1 MATVSTRLSVILVG
15 ALLGWG
21 CDTPAPDTAEA
32 AVETPT
38 SRDRPPVEPGED
50 GTSRNL
56 LQHYRARE
64 LAGGKLKIRSGKT
77 LGYEAQAW
85 QLPFQSKRMIASLL
99 TAVARG
105 SVDDVQHVLAP
116 NATYGRPDS
125 RRPHERPIFEG
136 DNLEDFF
143 DGFAGALARFEETA
157 NYTNPTS
164 FLMGLQE
171 HLRTGA
177 EPMWAYY
184 SSGPDRILFR
194 FRVYGSRAYIDYV
207 GFNEELPLQ
216 PMDYSALGPEVAM
229 MPGIRMED
237 GRVVNDFDPRKQGA
251 NKRRLPAGGLGAGGG
266 RGAPPPRRPR
276 Q

>member
-1 MATVSTRLSVILVG
+1 MSVVLAG
-15 ALLGWG
+15 ALLSWG
-21 CDTPAPDTAEA
+21 CDTPVADTAEA
-32 AVETPT
+32 EAPAPV
-38 SRDRPPVEPGED
+38 SRDRPPVDPGEE

-64 LAGGKLKIRSGKT
+64 LAGGKLAIRSGKT
-77 LGYEAQAW
+77 LGYEARAW

-99 TAVARG
+99 TAIARG
-105 SVDDVQHVLAP
+105 SIDDVQHVLAP
-116 NATYGRPDS
+116 NATFGRPDA

-136 DNLEDFF
+136 NNLERFF

-157 NYTNPTS
+157 DYTNPTS

-171 HLRTGA
+171 NLRTGA

-184 SSGPDRILFR
+184 SSGHDRILFR

-207 GFNEELPLQ
+207 GFNEDAPTG

-251 NKRRLPAGGLGAGGG
+251 KKRRIPAGGMGAG